1 MSSMYRENQQSVE
14 VSDTKYDESDGSLL
28 INNLIYE
35 MPKSLSLAVN
45 RTNSLQYPQ
54 RSTYAVSR
62 NTTVVFD
69 WNTGNAFIDPAN
81 SFLKFKMVA
90 SGVAAVAPP
99 TFGSGSALNLLH
111 EIRIRSRSG
120 TELDRVENFN
130 LYKKFVNDYTR
141 TQQWKN
147 TVGASFFLDSATP
160 IFNNGNTLRTEVC
173 IPLTEV
179 ATFFCPIKKQLI
191 PPQSASGLRIEL
203 SLESIAKTFVDA
215 AAYFAN
221 GSSLTLED
229 IHMSLDTVNMSDETS
244 KLLNLESSQ
253 SGLEYTYPRV
263 YNYSNTYD
271 AGTSN
276 FTLQVSKAVSQAEHA
291 MAIIQNDV
299 SINSATVDSFLAESF
314 RTRSYQWRLGAQYY
328 PHIPVQSDVSA
339 GVTIKGMEP
348 YLLALASFDKMKMP
362 FSETSMTP
370 ADFSNDSGVIS
381 TSLSRNMSLAVAGL
395 PVNNS
400 RLLELIVER
409 DGASDAGAK
418 RTVSCYLQYLSVAR
432 AYIDNI
438 AVAI

>member
-1 MSSMYRENQQSVE
+1 MYREAQQNVE

-69 WNTGNAFIDPAN
+69 WNTGNSFIDPAN

-90 SGVAAVAPP
+90 TGVAAVAPP

-130 LYKKFVNDYTR
+130 LYKKFTMDYSK

-147 TVGASFFLDSATP
+147 TVGATFFVDSATP
-160 IFNNGNTLRTEVC
+160 LFNNGNTLKTEVC
-173 IPLTEV
+173 IPLSEL

-191 PPQSASGLRIEL
+191 PPQLASGLRIEL
-203 SLESIAKTFVDA
+203 SLESLAKSFVDA
-215 AAYFAN
+215 ADYFAN

-229 IHMSLDTVNMSDETS
+229 IHMSLDTVQMSDETS
-244 KLLNLESSQ
+244 KLLNLEASQ
-253 SGLEYTYPRV
+253 SGLEYTYNRV

-276 FTLQVSKAVSQAEHA
+276 FTLQVSKAVSQSVHA

-299 SINSATVDSFLAESF
+299 SVNSATVDSFESESF

-328 PHIPVQSDVSA
+328 PHIPVQSDVSVA
-339 GVTIKGMEP
+339 TTIKGIEP
-348 YLLALASFDKMKMP
+348 YMLALSSFDKMKMP
-362 FSETSMTP
+362 FSETSVSP
-370 ADFSNDSGVIS
+370 SAYSLDSSVIA
-381 TSLSRNMSLAVAGL
+381 TSLERNQSLAVSGQ
-395 PVNNS
+395 PINNS

-409 DGASDAGAK
+409 DGASDGVAK
-418 RTVSCYLQYLSVAR
+418 RTVSCYLTYISVAR
-432 AYIDNI
+432 CYIDNI